1 MKKILLISLFSLSLL
16 AANSQEVF
24 IFSPIIVADEDIEN
38 FEMIQKKYVTS
49 MAQDAVKDKSIKQ
62 WALIKKVPG
71 IGNPDN
77 KINYMWVSVFEN
89 INQMSNAEA
98 WWIGT
103 EKKFGIP
110 SEVIYEAQEDIE
122 RRGRYIYKTERQIIT
137 DNPGKYVILNWA
149 TPTDINKMIEFQG
162 SIQKHFK
169 KNIIKSGMVGW
180 GMATRIV
187 PQNKNLSTAF
197 WWDSYDTLEN
207 AYKHLA
213 GQAAAEGLSNESL
226 EEFNK
231 LVPNG
236 WDNRVIF
243 EFITGA
249 N

>member
-1 MKKILLISLFSLSLL
+1 
-16 AANSQEVF
+16 
-24 IFSPIIVADEDIEN
+24 
-38 FEMIQKKYVTS
+38 MIQKKYVTS

-162 SIQKHFK
+162 SIQKHFE
-169 KNIIKSGMVGW
+169 KNIIKLLEEHEVAFDIGSYRSAPPGFRIW
-180 GMATRIV
+180 GGPTV
-187 PQNKNLSTAF
+187 ENDDVKNLLPWLDWA
-197 WWDSYDTLEN
+197 YYETLDQF
-207 AYKHLA
+207 K
-213 GQAAAEGLSNESL
+213 
-226 EEFNK
+226 
-231 LVPNG
+231 
-236 WDNRVIF
+236 I
-243 EFITGA
+243 
-249 N
+249 

>member
-1 MKKILLISLFSLSLL
+1 MKKILLVSLFSLSIFVIN
-16 AANSQEVF
+16 AQEVF
-24 IFSPIIVADEDIEN
+24 MFSPIIVADEDIEN
-38 FEMIQKKYVTS
+38 FEMIQKKYVTP
-49 MAQDAVKDKSIKQ
+49 MAQDAVKNKSIKQ

-77 KINYMWVSVFEN
+77 KTNYMWVAAFDN
-89 INQMSNAEA
+89 INQMVNRDNWWSN
-98 WWIGT
+98 T
-103 EKKFGIP
+103 EKKFGVP
-110 SEVIYEAQEDIE
+110 SEVIYDSPDIV
-122 RRGRYIYKTERQIIT
+122 RRGRYIYKTEKQIET
-137 DNPGKYVILNWA
+137 DQSGQYVILNWA
-149 TPTDINKMIEFQG
+149 TPTNLNKMIELQG
-162 SIQKHFK
+162 PIEKHFR

-187 PQNKNLSTAF
+187 PQNKDLPTAF

-213 GQAAAEGLSNESL
+213 GQAAIEGIPKEINEN
-226 EEFNK
+226 FNK
-231 LVPNG
+231 LIPNG

>member
-1 MKKILLISLFSLSLL
+1 MKKILLVSLFSISIFVIN
-16 AANSQEVF
+16 AQEVF
-24 IFSPIIVADEDIEN
+24 MFSPIIVADEDIEN
-38 FEMIQKKYVTS
+38 FEMIQKKYVTP
-49 MAQDAVKDKSIKQ
+49 MAQDAVKNKSMKQ

-77 KINYMWVSVFEN
+77 KTNYMWVAAFDN
-89 INQMSNAEA
+89 INQMVNRENWWSN
-98 WWIGT
+98 T
-103 EKKFGIP
+103 EKKFGVP
-110 SEVIYEAQEDIE
+110 SEVIYDSPDIV
-122 RRGRYIYKTERQIIT
+122 RRGRYIYKTEKQIQT
-137 DNPGKYVILNWA
+137 DKPGQYVILNWA
-149 TPTDINKMIEFQG
+149 TPTNLNKMIELQG
-162 SIQKHFK
+162 SVEKHFR

-187 PQNKNLSTAF
+187 PQNKDLPTAF

-213 GQAAAEGLSNESL
+213 GQAATEGISKEIN

-231 LVPNG
+231 LIPNG

-243 EFITGA
+243 EFVTGA

>member
-1 MKKILLISLFSLSLL
+1 MKKVLLVSLFSLSIFVIN
-16 AANSQEVF
+16 AQEVF
-24 IFSPIIVADEDIEN
+24 MFSPIIVADEDIEN
-38 FEMIQKKYVTS
+38 FEMIQKKYVTP
-49 MAQDAVKDKSIKQ
+49 MAQDAVRNQSIKQ

-77 KINYMWVSVFEN
+77 KTNYMWVAAFDN
-89 INQMSNAEA
+89 INQMVNRDNWWSN
-98 WWIGT
+98 T
-103 EKKFGIP
+103 EKKFGVP
-110 SEVIYEAQEDIE
+110 SEVIYDSPDIE
-122 RRGRYIYKTERQIIT
+122 RRGRYIYKTERQIET
-137 DNPGKYVILNWA
+137 DKPGQYVILNWA
-149 TPTDINKMIEFQG
+149 TPSNLNKMIELQG
-162 SIQKHFK
+162 SVEKHFR

-187 PQNKNLSTAF
+187 PQNKDLPTAF

-213 GQAAAEGLSNESL
+213 GQAAVEGLSKELNED
-226 EEFNK
+226 FNN

-243 EFITGA
+243 EFVTGA